1 MKEKVAV
8 ATVQGKA
15 YFLIVNALKE
25 QKIPFSSII
34 PGNPIFTR
42 VKIVITTEKEKSRV
56 NYGKILVFESENEL
70 DNLISEIK
78 RILLGKEMFDRIV
91 IGIDPGETI
100 GLAVLADGKV
110 IEESNNFSVRELS
123 NSALRAIRNV
133 NFEFTNVVV
142 KIGNGTPIY
151 RDLLIDLDN
160 VLPIQVRL
168 EVVNEAGTDKP
179 QKRHTRK
186 IRHISSA
193 IRIAGRSGYVHKR
206 RKLISTN
213 SLSCN

>member
-25 QKIPFSSII
+25 QNIPFSSII
-34 PGNPIFTR
+34 PGNPIFNR
-42 VKIVITTEKEKSRV
+42 VKAVITTEKEKSRV
-56 NYGKILVFESENEL
+56 NYGKILVFKSENEL
-70 DNLISEIK
+70 ENIISEIK
-78 RILLGKEMFDRIV
+78 RILLGKEIFDRIV

-123 NSALRAIRNV
+123 ISALRAIRNV
-133 NFEFTNVVV
+133 NFEDTDVVV

-151 RDLLIDLDN
+151 RDMLIDLDD
-160 VLPIQVRL
+160 VLPIQIRL

-179 QKRHTRK
+179 QKKHTRK

-193 IRIAGRSGYVHKR
+193 IRIAGRSGYVYGR
-206 RKLISTN
+206 RKFIGTN
-213 SLSCN
+213 G